1 MHAYVFIYSIQ
12 NNYTHIYYVNTN
24 FYFGFWIAIYLCT
37 VLVKI
42 CIFFMFYNCCEA
54 LNVVM
59 KC

>member
-1 MHAYVFIYSIQ
+1 MHMYLYIQ

-42 CIFFMFYNCCEA
+42 YLFLCSIT
-54 LNVVM
+54 VVKHLM
-59 KC
+59 LL